1 MNLNIGPRRRRVL
14 LAGVSAACAF
24 GYAQIASAQEANAI
38 EELVVTATRI
48 ATPLAK
54 VPVSVSAYSQEK
66 MDIKAIRD
74 IRDLALQTPGLD
86 VSPSTG
92 TAAGFRISIRGV
104 DSTAGAATTA
114 TYIDD
119 TPIQSRNAALN
130 YSTNTF
136 PQIFDLERVEVLRG
150 PQGTLFGASAQG
162 GAVRFITPAPSVS
175 KYSGYGRAMYS
186 VTEHG
191 GANYEFGV
199 AVGGPIIADKVGFRL
214 SANHKRFSGYIQRQ
228 SWQLAS
234 NRDSDVNSDTS
245 DILRGALVFK
255 PTEQVTLTPSFYY
268 QNRKVDDPSYF
279 WANLS
284 DVDDHR
290 FISGNAAN
298 APESDHFF
306 LPSLKAEVDLGA
318 VQFTSVT
325 AAYRRKALNE
335 RDLTNSNDRLEY
347 GAAYLYPRLPGTAE
361 VFSLMHAN
369 TRQRDFTQ
377 EFRLNSTDPEARVR
391 WQVGAYYS
399 KGKLDSNPRLETRH
413 FNALYQL
420 VRGRSVVAGKG
431 SDNIDGIF
439 NYIGDEHTEE
449 TSKALFAN
457 VDIEVIDRL
466 TLTVGARYSENKLV
480 FDVLER
486 GPDYGVVGQARAAGS
501 VSGKPFTP
509 KVALSFQADDRN
521 LFYASYARGY
531 RTGGVNKAVPNSCA
545 SDVATLGIDAPQTYA
560 PDTTDSFEV
569 GSKNRLFGGRMQIEA
584 SAFYTKWKDI
594 QQQIRLPC
602 GYSIVGNTGQAVSK
616 GFDVSANVRVFDNLE
631 LAAAVGYT
639 DAHYTNTLLVG
650 RSPLVFAGQTLG
662 ATPWTV
668 NLSAQYDFQVAAQY
682 DAYVRAQYSYKGKN
696 DGPYAYQNSI
706 SSQYDP
712 TRYPSELTSQLD
724 VKVGV
729 SVREVD
735 ISLFAENVLDN
746 APLLDVTPAYLRA
759 PLQYA
764 RTIRPRTIGIM
775 ATSRF

>member
-1 MNLNIGPRRRRVL
+1 MNSRMGSRRQRLL
-14 LAGVSAACAF
+14 LAGVSTVCVMGAAQA
-24 GYAQIASAQEANAI
+24 AAAQEGTAI
-38 EELVVTATRI
+38 EEIVVTAPRV

-66 MDIKAIRD
+66 MDIRAIRD

-86 VSPSTG
+86 VSPGTG
-92 TAAGFRISIRGV
+92 SAAGFRISIRGV

-162 GAVRFITPAPSVS
+162 GAVRFITPAPSVDT
-175 KYSGYGRAMYS
+175 YSGYARAMYS

-191 GANYEFGV
+191 GANYELGV
-199 AVGGPIIADKVGFRL
+199 AVGGPIINDKLGFRL
-214 SANHKRFSGYIQRQ
+214 SANHKHFSGYIQRQ

-268 QNRKVDDPSYF
+268 QNRKVDDSSYF

-284 DVDDHR
+284 DVEDHR
-290 FISGNAAN
+290 FVSGAATN

-335 RDLTNSNDRLEY
+335 RDLTNNNDRVEY

-361 VFSLMHAN
+361 IFSTMHAN
-369 TRQRDFTQ
+369 TRQKDFTQ
-377 EFRLNSTDPEARVR
+377 EFRLSSTNPEARVR

-399 KGKLDSNPRLETRH
+399 KGKLRSNPMLETRH
-413 FNALYQL
+413 FNALYL
-420 VRGRSVVAGKG
+420 HVKGRTVLEGKG
-431 SDNIDGIF
+431 SDNIDGIY
-439 NYIGDEHTEE
+439 NYIGDERTEE

-457 VDIEVIDRL
+457 VDVTLIDRL
-466 TLTVGARYSENKLV
+466 TLTLGARYSENKLD

-486 GPDYGVVGQARAAGS
+486 GPDYGVAGQARATGS
-501 VSGKPFTP
+501 VDGKPFTP
-509 KVALSFQADDRN
+509 KIALSFQADDRN
-521 LFYASYARGY
+521 MFYASYARGY
-531 RTGGVNKAVPNSCA
+531 RTGGVNKAVPRSCDA
-545 SDVATLGIDAPQTYA
+545 DLGNLGIDAPQTYSA
-560 PDTTDSFEV
+560 DTTDSFEV
-569 GSKNRLFGGRMQIEA
+569 GSKNRLLGNRVQVEA

-602 GYSIVGNTGQAVSK
+602 SYSIVGNTGQAVSK
-616 GFDVSANVRVFDNLE
+616 GFDVSANVRLLDNLE
-631 LAAAVGYT
+631 VAAAVGYT
-639 DAHYTNTLLVG
+639 DAYYTNTLLVG
-650 RSPLVFAGQTLG
+650 RSPLVFKGQTLG

-668 NLSAQYDFQVAAQY
+668 NLSAHYDFQVAGRY

-696 DGPYAYQNSI
+696 DGPYPYQNPI
-706 SSQYDP
+706 SAQYDP

-724 VKVGV
+724 VKAGIEVRGV
-729 SVREVD
+729 D
-735 ISLFAENVLDN
+735 LSLFAENVLNN
-746 APLLDVTPAYLRA
+746 APLLDVTPAYVGA

-764 RTIRPRTIGIM
+764 RTIRPRTVGVM